1 MIGGNE
7 CERQDGSLVMLAF
20 NSWKEVASSVLLNG
34 LKEAEVIS
42 ISFSV
47 NQ

>member
-7 CERQDGSLVMLAF
+7 CERQDESVVMLAF
-20 NSWKEVASSVLLNG
+20 NSWKEVLSSSLLKG
-34 LKEAEVIS
+34 LKAAEVIS